1 MTSNIPERL
10 AGAIDDFLHLIK
22 TTADLQAFN
31 VFVELDLT
39 ITQVRAVFLLST
51 RDHALPISEVA
62 ENLGTSAA
70 TAGRT
75 IDRLVTLGLV
85 DRHED
90 PDDRRTRR
98 VSLTPTGQDLT
109 DTQRQAMHDRIT
121 ELSRALPT
129 ELAADLYDA
138 LRSALDAL
146 PDHLDADT
154 VYSPDPDRS

>member
-10 AGAIDDFLHLIK
+10 TEAIDDFLHLIK
-22 TTADLQAFN
+22 TTADFQAFN

-39 ITQVRAVFLLST
+39 ITQVRGIFLLST
-51 RDHALPISEVA
+51 RDQALPISEVA
-62 ENLGTSAA
+62 DHLGISAA

-90 PDDRRTRR
+90 PDDRRTKL

-129 ELAADLYDA
+129 EVAAGLDCA
-138 LRSALDAL
+138 LRAALDAL
-146 PDHLDADT
+146 PDHQRADT
-154 VYSPDPDRS
+154 NCSHAQDRT